1 MKKAILLSTQPKHLK
16 EWRNIFAHHHKHG
29 GDVSDWVSFIPEEFW
44 PFFRRRLTDMKL
56 PGSDDNRF
64 TEAQAADW
72 QSSDV
77 LTVMDCILARV
88 GKAGG

>member
-1 MKKAILLSTQPKHLK
+1 MA
-16 EWRNIFAHHHKHG
+16 AMC
-29 GDVSDWVSFIPEEFW
+29 DWVFFIPEEFW

-72 QSSDV
+72 QSWDV
-77 LTVMDCILARV
+77 LTVMDCILESEKPEASH
-88 GKAGG
+88 